1 MKFVCV
7 SALLIQEFRDNGM
20 GGDAEELSEMLGG
33 CVQMIKIVAIGEVTL
48 VIIIARESLIK

>member
-1 MKFVCV
+1 
-7 SALLIQEFRDNGM
+7 M

-48 VIIIARESLIK
+48 VIIIARESLIN

>member
-48 VIIIARESLIK
+48 VIIIARESLIN